1 MDPADGTLEV
11 VERSDGVFEVSG
23 QLDLGTA
30 SLFRNAIRTAIEPG
44 ARIVLDFGDVTFL
57 DSSGLQALVTVAS
70 DVAPG
75 GVTIREV
82 RGSPLNV
89 LSLTGLL
96 DIAGLHVEPAEEIPS

>member
-1 MDPADGTLEV
+1 MNAADGTLEI
-11 VERSDGVFEVSG
+11 VERPDGVFVVSG

-30 SLFRNAIRTAIEPG
+30 SMFRNAIRNAIEPG
-44 ARIVLDFGDVTFL
+44 ARIVLDFGEVTFM

-75 GVTIREV
+75 KVTVREV

-96 DIAGLHVEPAEEIPS
+96 DIAGLHVEPAKEIQP